1 MVRTPK
7 VKIENENEFVIKDV
21 TVPKP
26 INLER
31 LDEWVVKD
39 HTRPKDIKVYLPIG
53 AGTYFHNV
61 LQHRD
66 WADQH
71 PISAIT
77 NLQTVLDSKLDIE
90 DFDLIDCGTST
101 EVI

>member
-7 VKIENENEFVIKDV
+7 VKIENENEYVVKDV
-21 TVPKP
+21 TVPKT

-39 HTRPKDIKVYLPIG
+39 HTRPKDIHVMLPVG
-53 AGTYFHNV
+53 TGTYLHSA

-77 NLQTVLDSKLDIE
+77 NLQTVLDSKLGID